1 MVPRPEWPTGNQGAV
16 HRHLVWNH
24 PPAAILWRLKPQRN
38 PEVIVPRLI
47 SLSCLALVVC
57 LIPACK
63 QEQNKPGSSSS
74 NATDTTESAD
84 ESSRGELTTAPD
96 TAEPDNPAAPVAT
109 QIFDGSSFEG
119 WEGDLDV
126 FRIEDGAIVGGTLD
140 KKVAHNDFLTTTRE
154 YSDFELRLK
163 FMLKG
168 EKTNA
173 GVQIRSRRIDDP
185 PHEMIGYQA
194 DLGQEY
200 WGCLYDESRRRKI
213 LTGPDKEEL
222 DKVLKRD
229 DWNDYRI
236 RCEGKRIQLWI
247 NGFQTVD
254 YTEEDDAIEQTGL
267 IGLQI
272 HGGPPGEAWYK
283 DIEIEEL

>member
-1 MVPRPEWPTGNQGAV
+1 MK
-16 HRHLVWNH
+16 HRLLFTATALSLLTLAGCGSKEE
-24 PPAAILWRLKPQRN
+24 PA
-38 PEVIVPRLI
+38 
-47 SLSCLALVVC
+47 
-57 LIPACK
+57 
-63 QEQNKPGSSSS
+63 SSST
-74 NATDTTESAD
+74 ATATPTAGTETDTTVGAPDRRDEKPTAD
-84 ESSRGELTTAPD
+84 EMASRVL
-96 TAEPDNPAAPVAT
+96 
-109 QIFDGSSFEG
+109 FDGTSFDG
-119 WEGDLDV
+119 WEGNLEI
-126 FRIEDGAIVGGTLD
+126 FRIEDGAIVGGTLG
-140 KKVAHNDFLTTTRE
+140 KKVDHNDFLTTIKE
-154 YSDFELRLK
+154 YANFELRLK

-185 PHEMIGYQA
+185 PHEMMGYQA
-194 DLGQEY
+194 DLGQSY
-200 WGCLYDESRRRKI
+200 WGCLYDESRRRKV
-213 LTGPDKEEL
+213 LTGPDKDEL
-222 DKVLKRD
+222 EKVLKRE

-283 DIEIEEL
+283 DIEISEL

>member
-1 MVPRPEWPTGNQGAV
+1 MKHLPLVGASLACLLFVGCGSKEEPTNSSTITATPDSNPDATIGTSDQGKEEAIAGEAQTDKAAV
-16 HRHLVWNH
+16 
-24 PPAAILWRLKPQRN
+24 
-38 PEVIVPRLI
+38 
-47 SLSCLALVVC
+47 
-57 LIPACK
+57 
-63 QEQNKPGSSSS
+63 
-74 NATDTTESAD
+74 
-84 ESSRGELTTAPD
+84 
-96 TAEPDNPAAPVAT
+96 
-109 QIFDGSSFEG
+109 FDGSSFEG
-119 WEGDLDV
+119 WEGNMEI

-140 KKVAHNDFLTTTRE
+140 KKVEHNDFLTTIKE
-154 YSDFELRLK
+154 YADFELRLK

-173 GVQIRSRRIDDP
+173 GVQIRSRRIDNP

-194 DLGQEY
+194 DLGQTY
-200 WGCLYDESRRRKI
+200 WGCLYDESRRRKV

-222 DKVLKRD
+222 DKVLKREH
-229 DWNDYRI
+229 WNDYRI

-283 DIEIEEL
+283 QIEIEEL